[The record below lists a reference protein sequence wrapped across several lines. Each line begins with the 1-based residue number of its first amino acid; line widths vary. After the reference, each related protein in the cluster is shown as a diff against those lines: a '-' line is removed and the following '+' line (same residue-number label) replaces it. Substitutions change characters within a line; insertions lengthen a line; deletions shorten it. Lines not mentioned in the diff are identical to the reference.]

1 LGLSTAEERL
11 IVQQSNRV
19 TPDPAI
25 PVFDQVSPEMFS
37 FGIMIIPTTIREF
50 GNTKASDE

>member
-1 LGLSTAEERL
+1 
-11 IVQQSNRV
+11 VQQSNRV